1 MKRIFAI
8 PGYKLEVEA
17 KGRKLTVI
25 KKGPLGA
32 GCFGG
37 DFQIHITNSGEATP
51 CDFTPLT
58 FSNVQMES
66 LRQIWKRIRRH
77 PEYGRWRE
85 SCRMQNPAFRKRYIE
100 RIPENAELPYPI
112 YMLDKTEN

>member
-1 MKRIFAI
+1 
-8 PGYKLEVEA
+8 
-17 KGRKLTVI
+17 
-25 KKGPLGA
+25 
-32 GCFGG
+32 
-37 DFQIHITNSGEATP
+37 
-51 CDFTPLT
+51 
-58 FSNVQMES
+58 
-66 LRQIWKRIRRH
+66 LRQIWKKIRRH